1 MTPGSV
7 DDRPPRPIPN
17 VNQYFNPRGTRP
29 EGPPYLGWQEHLL
42 AAFHELQPEKGG
54 DGRRYKPGTV
64 ARAVMLKANEES
76 YVVTAEYD
84 INSNQNA
91 VINSWYR
98 VVEAL
103 IRDTRPNFQRCPITK
118 EPKEYDS
125 GRLKAGCG
133 IRIRIKISTA
143 ARVAR
148 L

>member
-7 DDRPPRPIPN
+7 DDRPPRPTPD
-17 VNQYFNPRGTRP
+17 VNPYFNPRGTRP

-42 AAFHELQPEKGG
+42 AAFHELQPEKGE

-64 ARAVMLKANEES
+64 VRAVMLRVNEES

-98 VVEAL
+98 AVEAL

-125 GRLKAGCG
+125 GSQRPGSPASKGLL
-133 IRIRIKISTA
+133 SS
-143 ARVAR
+143 VSM
-148 L
+148 